1 MNGKC
6 EGEKTDSGF
15 ESDKVRLL
23 LYHTFLFLNP
33 NIIFNA
39 VKKQKERK
47 KSVAGNCSVALTDN

>member
-1 MNGKC
+1 MSNEWKC

-33 NIIFNA
+33 SIIFKA
-39 VKKQKERK
+39 IKKKIIIK
-47 KSVAGNCSVALTDN
+47 